1 MKKTLIITLA
11 LLTALT
17 GWTAPQKPPQ
27 GGSRPAQMRQPSK
40 APQMKQPS
48 KPQPRPKPA
57 ARRPEVKPRPVPPP
71 PPPPRRLP
79 PPPPR
84 TSIYFYPR
92 VVRSTTVIVNPQPQ
106 VVVVQQPQT
115 VVVQQPAAQNFG
127 YFANEIKEELVA
139 IYNGRGV
146 KQTFSIEINV
156 KGMAGAQNSITAEV
170 EAVFTKSSDNKKIG
184 VITKQTADTEE
195 NLARL
200 IAKKIA
206 DSAALN

>member
-11 LLTALT
+11 LLTSLS
-17 GWTAPQKPPQ
+17 GWTAPQKPQQ
-27 GGSRPAQMRQPSK
+27 GGTRS
-40 APQMKQPS
+40 PQMKQTP
-48 KPQPRPKPA
+48 KPQSVRPKPA
-57 ARRPEVKPRPVPPP
+57 PKRPEAKPAPKPAPRISA
-71 PPPPRRLP
+71 PPPRRLP

-92 VVRSTTVIVNPQPQ
+92 VVRSTTVVVTPPPQT
-106 VVVVQQPQT
+106 VVLQQPQT

-139 IYNGRGV
+139 IYNGRSV
-146 KQTFSIEINV
+146 KQTFTVEINV
-156 KGMAGAQNSITAEV
+156 KEMSGAQNSVTAEV

-206 DSAALN
+206 DSANLN